1 MINPVEVVGVTE
13 TPSGLQYLAR
23 GYYRVGSS
31 GGAILK
37 DGKLIGVQSSAYTVN
52 AKDVGEIP
60 LGLIS
65 FHLVWKNQIKD
76 LLK

>member
-1 MINPVEVVGVTE
+1 MKDPQAPLPNKKLGYISASCWSVEFDNPF
-13 TPSGLQYLAR
+13 SL
-23 GYYRVGSS
+23 
-31 GGAILK
+31 AILK
-37 DGKLIGVQSSAYTVN
+37 DGKLIGIQSSAYTVN

-65 FHLVWKNQIKD
+65 FHLVWKNQIKN